1 MLIERVD
8 HMEVKKLRLADYFDL
23 SQEGKDL
30 LERELPLYVTQLKDW
45 QDYNTKEV
53 IGTKVTLSVDRSSEY
68 AGSEIEVKTA
78 QRLDSSYINEDVSLK
93 VKDASFYARSIRNNN
108 FGYVVVTVEGEI
120 EKKNSN
126 LSGASSSSGVSA

>member
-1 MLIERVD
+1 
-8 HMEVKKLRLADYFDL
+8 MEVKKLRLADYFDL

-30 LERELPLYVTQLKDW
+30 LEHELPLYVTQLKDW

-78 QRLDSSYINEDVSLK
+78 QRLDSSYINEDVTLT

-120 EKKNSN
+120 EKKDSN
-126 LSGASSSSGVSA
+126 LSGASSPSVSA

>member
-1 MLIERVD
+1 
-8 HMEVKKLRLADYFDL
+8 MEVKKLRLADYFEL
-23 SQEGKDL
+23 NAEGKDL
-30 LERELPLYVTQLKDW
+30 LEHELPLYVTQLKDW

-53 IGTKVTLSVDRSSEY
+53 IGTKVTLSVDRESEY

-78 QRLDSSYINEDVSLK
+78 QRLDSSYINEDVTLR

-120 EKKNSN
+120 EKKKSN
-126 LSGASSSSGVSA
+126 LSGASGSGVSA

>member
-1 MLIERVD
+1 
-8 HMEVKKLRLADYFDL
+8 MEVKKLRLADYFDL

-68 AGSEIEVKTA
+68 AGSEIEVKTV

-126 LSGASSSSGVSA
+126 LSGASSSSVGA

>member
-1 MLIERVD
+1 
-8 HMEVKKLRLADYFDL
+8 MEVKKLRLADYFEL
-23 SQEGKDL
+23 NEEGKDL
-30 LERELPLYVTQLKDW
+30 LEHELPLYVTQLKDW

-53 IGTKVTLSVDRSSEY
+53 IGTKVTLSVDRESEY

-78 QRLDSSYINEDVSLK
+78 QRLDSSYINEDVTLT

-120 EKKNSN
+120 EKKKSN
-126 LSGASSSSGVSA
+126 LSGASSPSVSA

>member
-1 MLIERVD
+1 
-8 HMEVKKLRLADYFDL
+8 MEVKKLRLADYFDL

-30 LERELPLYVTQLKDW
+30 LEHELPLYVTQLKDW

-78 QRLDSSYINEDVSLK
+78 QRLDSSYINEDVTLT

-126 LSGASSSSGVSA
+126 LSGTSGSGVSA